1 MPNSTI
7 NPPSTQQTNQIGPDS
22 LKHHTI
28 HRHLHTRHLTKSNN
42 NSIITLI
49 NAPSSSVR
57 SSVHPFVCLASSYH
71 PPPTSQQHHDD
82 ATTQRDPTQPTR
94 RRPAPT
100 QCNNTSRRMHTMMTT
115 YPSPQFNQLHSSIT
129 TSSPHLTSIPTIHTL
144 LKHHSQS

>member
-1 MPNSTI
+1 MPDSTI
-7 NPPSTQQTNQIGPDS
+7 NPPSTQLNRPTRSDS

-57 SSVHPFVCLASSYH
+57 SSVHPFVYFASSYH
-71 PPPTSQQHHDD
+71 PPTTSQQHHDD

-100 QCNNTSRRMHTMMTT
+100 QCNNTSRRMHTLMTT
-115 YPSPQFNQLHSSIT
+115 SHSPQFNQLHSSIT
-129 TSSPHLTSIPTIHTL
+129 TSSPHLTYTPTIHTL